1 MIFGNRFRSFDWIFF
16 AGVLALSAV
25 GIMMIYSTGFAG
37 SAESSLWIRQI
48 VAFGIGLAGMFFFS
62 SLDYRFFRK
71 ASSVIYLFSI
81 LLLILVL
88 LLGQDIRGSRRWFSF
103 GSVNFQPAEFSKL
116 ALIIILAKYFQ
127 VRDPFLRKFRYVVWS
142 FVYAAL
148 PVALIILQ
156 PDLGSALVHLG
167 IWGGMLLVAHIPKR
181 FFLYLFL
188 SFLIVSA
195 VSWQFVLAPYQK
207 DRLHTF
213 VDPTADPLGRGYNVI
228 QSMVAVGSGGVFG
241 RGLARGLQSQL
252 KFLPERQTD
261 FIFASTVEE
270 LGFLGGGLV
279 LLFFAVVLA
288 RILRLMKR
296 SSDSFGNYLA
306 AGVFFLLL
314 VQIAVNVGMNL
325 GLLPVTGI
333 TLPFLSY
340 GGSSLVIT
348 FWLAG
353 FVESL
358 AIHAT
363 PVRFR

>member
-1 MIFGNRFRSFDWIFF
+1 MIWEKGFKNFDWIFF
-16 AGVLALSAV
+16 ASALALSAV

-37 SAESSLWIRQI
+37 RTESSLWMRQI
-48 VAFGIGLAGMFFFS
+48 AALVIGLAGMFFFS

-71 ASSVIYLFSI
+71 TSSWIYIFS
-81 LLLILVL
+81 LLLLVGVL
-88 LLGQDIRGSRRWFSF
+88 LVGQDIRGSRRWFSL
-103 GSVNFQPAEFSKL
+103 GPINFQPAELSKL

-127 VRDPFLRKFRYVVWS
+127 GKETFLRKFRYVAWS
-142 FVYAAL
+142 FVYAAI
-148 PVALIILQ
+148 PVGLIMLQ
-156 PDLGSALVHLG
+156 SDLGSAIVHLG
-167 IWGGMLLVAHIPKR
+167 IWGGVLLVVSIPKR
-181 FFLYLFL
+181 FFLYLLLIFL
-188 SFLIVSA
+188 VASA
-195 VSWQFVLAPYQK
+195 ASWQFVLHDYQK

-213 VDPTADPLGRGYNVI
+213 IDPTADPLGRGYNVI

-270 LGFLGGGLV
+270 LGLLGGLLV
-279 LLFFAVVLA
+279 LLFFGVILF

-306 AGVFFLLL
+306 AGGFFFFLP
-314 VQIAVNVGMNL
+314 QNSVNVGMNF
-325 GLLPVTGI
+325 GLFPGTGT

-348 FWLAG
+348 FILVG
-353 FVESL
+353 LVQSL
-358 AIHAT
+358 SIHST
-363 PVRFR
+363 PVRF